1 MQTHPRRGHARVW
14 PFVSRDGK
22 QSSPQTI
29 QSTNNPAHK
38 QSSPS
43 EPVAQK
49 QVRPESRCVMNF
61 KNTVAATFVLWA
73 QFCGSIQAAPARP
86 NVLLIMTDNG
96 RRHCSTHARQEIRA
110 ADFGFRVEAWITN
123 SLYCRVTSYHSTTVR
138 SEFRQRTLRDSAM
151 EQTFSKK
158 SVTESRTSGNSNRR
172 REPRRTTICRD
183 QVSEA

>member
-1 MQTHPRRGHARVW
+1 MSGFNVQSEYAVTPTTRTRQSLAVRESRR
-14 PFVSRDGK
+14 K
-22 QSSPQTI
+22 TI

-61 KNTVAATFVLWA
+61 KNTVAATFALWA

-86 NVLLIMTDNG
+86 NVLLIMTDNE
-96 RRHCSTHARQEIRA
+96 RRHCSTHARREIRA

-123 SLYCRVTSYHSTTVR
+123 SLYCRVTSHHSTTVR
-138 SEFRQRTLRDSAM
+138 SEFRQRHITRLGDGAN
-151 EQTFSKK
+151 FLSK
-158 SVTESRTSGNSNRR
+158 
-172 REPRRTTICRD
+172 ICH
-183 QVSEA
+183 